1 MADTAVVE
9 PRGGEYAGVHAG
21 FVAWLARRRLSGRT
35 RGNYAERAD
44 KYLRWLTSYD
54 PQADPITTVEGRDW
68 AVRDYRS
75 WLLTVAKATPAT
87 VATTLTALQAFYDHL
102 GVVGRLDV
110 DRPAPAK
117 RAPKALDAASKRR
130 LLRAGEA
137 CGSVRDRAV
146 LLVLYA
152 TGIRVGELAALD
164 VDDVPLTARTGVVIV
179 RAGKGSDGGVYREVP
194 LAADA
199 RGAVKAWL
207 DDRAHWPGCGSMAAL
222 FPNRRGGRLTTRA
235 LRGIIDRLAAA
246 AGVEASPHTLRHT
259 AATRW
264 LRAGV
269 DIVTVAE
276 LLGHAWLDTTRR
288 YTQPSTDQLH
298 AAVEA
303 GHIDY

>member
-1 MADTAVVE
+1 M
-9 PRGGEYAGVHAG
+9 
-21 FVAWLARRRLSGRT
+21 
-35 RGNYAERAD
+35 
-44 KYLRWLTSYD
+44 
-54 PQADPITTVEGRDW
+54 
-68 AVRDYRS
+68 RDYRS
-75 WLLTVAKATPAT
+75 WLLTVAKSTPAT

-102 GVVGRLDV
+102 GLPGRLDV

-117 RAPKALDAASKRR
+117 RAPKALDAAGQRT

-152 TGIRVGELAALD
+152 TGIRVAELADLD

-179 RAGKGSDGGVYREVP
+179 RAGKGADGGKYREVP

-199 RGAVKAWL
+199 RSAVKTWL
-207 DDRAHWPGCGSMAAL
+207 DERAGWPGAGSTPAL

-235 LRGIIDRLAAA
+235 LRAIIDRLAAA
-246 AGVEASPHTLRHT
+246 AEVDASPHTLRHT

-303 GHIDY
+303 GHVGY

>member
-1 MADTAVVE
+1 MVGST
-9 PRGGEYAGVHAG
+9 
-21 FVAWLARRRLSGRT
+21 GRCPSRPT
-35 RGNYAERAD
+35 RG
-44 KYLRWLTSYD
+44 
-54 PQADPITTVEGRDW
+54 
-68 AVRDYRS
+68 
-75 WLLTVAKATPAT
+75 
-87 VATTLTALQAFYDHL
+87 
-102 GVVGRLDV
+102 
-110 DRPAPAK
+110 
-117 RAPKALDAASKRR
+117 
-130 LLRAGEA
+130 
-137 CGSVRDRAV
+137 
-146 LLVLYA
+146 
-152 TGIRVGELAALD
+152 
-164 VDDVPLTARTGVVIV
+164 
-179 RAGKGSDGGVYREVP
+179 
-194 LAADA
+194 
-199 RGAVKAWL
+199 GAVKVWL

-246 AGVEASPHTLRHT
+246 AEVEAFPHTLRHT